1 MAGPANLVVNILG
14 SAKGLN
20 KALKDAGKKTKGFAK
35 GVKIAA
41 AGAAAALGALGG
53 ILISSVKAAIAEE
66 QAMSRLSSA
75 VLRVKGST
83 KATTV
88 AVENWIDAVK
98 IGSTFSDDDLRP
110 ALGRLVDAT
119 DNVKRAQNLLKV
131 AMDLSVASGK
141 PLETVSTALGKAYN
155 GNKTALLKLFPEL
168 AKVNDKSKTGR
179 DLIDAL
185 GKKYKTADENASNT
199 AAGGLQDLQD
209 VFNDL
214 QETIGTQF
222 LPYLKDFSKWAK
234 SREGKEVIAN
244 LTTVVQ
250 GLASAFI
257 AVVGGVDEVIIG
269 FKSIKAFFKSQEY
282 SDLLDI
288 IKFVNPVLY
297 AAIRGTRPDN
307 PRPLSELLNEVVN
320 GPAPSGRANNTRNRP
335 RNNGGA
341 VKTADVGAGRPV
353 TVIVQ
358 TIDPAAAGRA
368 VRQALNTDAVRTGRS
383 QVPQGRTAV
392 KTGYYRNGGIV

>member
-35 GVKIAA
+35 GVKVAA

-53 ILISSVKAAIAEE
+53 ILITSIQAAIAEE
-66 QAMSRLSSA
+66 QAQAKLASSI
-75 VLRVKGST
+75 LRVKGST
-83 KATTV
+83 KATTA
-88 AVENWIDAVK
+88 AVEKWIDTIK
-98 IGSTFSDDDLRP
+98 IGSTFSDDELRP
-110 ALGRLVDAT
+110 ALGRLVDST
-119 DNVKRAQNLLKV
+119 NNVKRAQSLLKV

-141 PLETVSTALGKAYN
+141 PLDTVTSALSKAYN

-168 AKVNDKSKTGR
+168 VKVNDKTKTGR

-222 LPYLKDFSKWAK
+222 LPYLKDFTKWAK
-234 SREGKEVIAN
+234 SKEGKQTIDN
-244 LTTVVQ
+244 LTKVVE
-250 GLASAFI
+250 GLADAFI
-257 AVVGGVDEVIIG
+257 KVVGGIDEVIIG
-269 FKSIKAFFKSQEY
+269 FQSIRAFFKSKEY
-282 SDLLDI
+282 SQLLDV

-297 AAIRGTRPDN
+297 QALKGTRPSN
-307 PRPLSELLNEVVN
+307 PRPLADLLNDVVN
-320 GPAPSGRANNTRNRP
+320 GPGPSGRANNTRNRP
-335 RNNGGA
+335 AQNGGA
-341 VKTADVGAGRPV
+341 VATTDVGAGRPV

-392 KTGYYRNGGIV
+392 RTGFYRNGGVV